1 MKEATQNTLGVVLE
15 YVRNKY
21 EFSLLKVC
29 NGLCAETTLRS
40 IEMGERKNVDSL
52 LGELLLDRLGREV
65 TQFELVLDD
74 CDYQRWS
81 RRDKIIKAMQTGM
94 YEEAEQELK
103 FYEELKTDYEKI
115 HKQFVLFCRTHLAI
129 MKKQDTEQIIS
140 LAREALS
147 LSKPKFEEQRNWQ
160 ELYTQTEIE
169 LILILVHYGY
179 KGLKDSEEWELMQLL
194 HYVETYYTGRKR
206 EDIGLKIIMEFI
218 DLSKR
223 MEDDCMLLKYIEKGI
238 DLIAQGREI
247 KNLAQLHFMKAKTLM
262 KMYENRMELQVY
274 KKQIQEE
281 CLMAYSI
288 YLLTEK
294 EKQKKEIEQ
303 FCEERLQWQITELA
317 M

>member
-1 MKEATQNTLGVVLE
+1 MREVTQNTLGVVLD

-40 IEMGERKNVDSL
+40 IELGERKNVDSL

-74 CDYQRWS
+74 CDYQKWS

-94 YEEAEQELK
+94 YDEAEKELK
-103 FYEELKTDYEKI
+103 AYEGTKSEYEKI
-115 HKQFVLFCRTHLAI
+115 HKQFCLFHRTKLAI
-129 MKKQDTEQIIS
+129 VKKQDEEQIIS

-147 LSKPKFEEQRNWQ
+147 LSKPKFEEKRNKQ

-179 KGLKDSEEWELMQLL
+179 KGLKDNEEWELMQLL
-194 HYVETYYTGRKR
+194 YYVETYYTGRKR

-218 DLSKR
+218 DFSKR
-223 MEDDCMLLKYIEKGI
+223 IEDDCMLLKYIEKGI
-238 DLIAQGREI
+238 NLIAQGREI
-247 KNLAQLHFMKAKTLM
+247 KNLAELHFMKAQTLM
-262 KMYENRMELQVY
+262 KIHGNKMDVEAY

-288 YLLTEK
+288 YLLMEK
-294 EKQKKEIEQ
+294 EEQQKEIEQ
-303 FCEERLQWQITELA
+303 FCEERLQWQITELV